1 MKHLINSS
9 KLLTITSLSAL
20 LFFSACKKN
29 TEQSSETSEVEISQP
44 EIIVYDTNTPK
55 TIIEAIAKACGE
67 VDNLKALNDVQFDYY
82 YERPDGKKD
91 VSIERYIF
99 DNEISWARYT
109 THQVNV
115 FPEGE
120 GDVIQFY
127 DGTKCSLYN
136 NGTVVEDSEA
146 LGFAQF
152 LRQANFMWFNM
163 MFKFGDPGTVY
174 EYLGQETLND
184 KTYDKL
190 KVTYDPE
197 ITGKEENDIYV
208 LFVNPET
215 NIVDQFTFSLP
226 LLKVYEPVLLAK
238 LTYTEI
244 DGIKVISRRE
254 MFMPSEDGSE
264 MLLMLDQ
271 HTKNVKFNN
280 GFTAEQLSKEIL

>member
-1 MKHLINSS
+1 MKNLINST
-9 KLLTITSLSAL
+9 KLFTILSLSTL

-29 TEQSSETSEVEISQP
+29 TGQNSETTKIEAPQP
-44 EIIVYDTNTPK
+44 EPIVYDTNTPK
-55 TIIEAIAKACGE
+55 TIIEAIAKTCGGT
-67 VDNLKALNDVQFDYY
+67 DNLRAHNDVQFDYY
-82 YERPDGKKD
+82 YETPNGKKD
-91 VSIERYIF
+91 VSVERYIF

-115 FPEGE
+115 FPESE

-127 DGTKCSLYN
+127 DGAKCVLYN
-136 NGTVVEDSEA
+136 NGNAVEDSEA

-163 MFKFGDPGTVY
+163 MFKLGDPGTVY

-190 KVTYDPE
+190 KVTYDPK

-238 LTYTEI
+238 LTYAEI
-244 DGIKVISRRE
+244 DGINVISRRE

-280 GFTAEQLSKEIL
+280 GFTAEQLSKEVL